1 VTCVA
6 GASVLVVSDT
16 VLAAERHVHSMR
28 AVIERYLN
36 ADAYHPD
43 AVATARVGS
52 LADLTAQM
60 LIVRLC
66 DDFTR
71 DDKAAAE
78 RTLHARAAD
87 AFVGYARFQFD
98 TARLIMAR
106 RRDDRDAFM
115 SALDS
120 WLTARL
126 MFPGNWST
134 DVLDATEFAPWLADI
149 DPARLAPPV
158 PPSTELTD
166 EDRAWVQDIA
176 AARRLAVAENLEWI
190 RELQIEG
197 TVDEISSQYQLTYVS
212 REICEATISGSD
224 DLPDI
229 TLTLEPDG
237 SYRGSFLS
245 H

>member
-1 VTCVA
+1 
-6 GASVLVVSDT
+6 
-16 VLAAERHVHSMR
+16 MR

-43 AVATARVGS
+43 AVATARTGS
-52 LADLTAQM
+52 LADLSPQM

-66 DDFTR
+66 DHFTR
-71 DDKAAAE
+71 GDMSGAE
-78 RTLHARAAD
+78 RTLLFRSPD
-87 AFVGYARFQFD
+87 AFVGYARFQFE

-106 RRDDRDAFM
+106 QRDDRDAFM

-120 WLTARL
+120 WLAARL
-126 MFPGNWST
+126 LFPANWSP
-134 DVLDATEFAPWLADI
+134 DVLETTEFAPWLADI
-149 DPARLAPPV
+149 DPTRLAPPLL
-158 PPSTELTD
+158 PIAALTD
-166 EDRAWVQDIA
+166 DDRAWVQDFD
-176 AARRLAVAENLEWI
+176 AARLLAVTENLEWI
-190 RELQIEG
+190 REMQING
-197 TVDEISSQYQLTYVS
+197 TVDEIVSQYQLTYVS
-212 REICEATISGSD
+212 REICEATMSGSD